1 MHRITIL
8 VHDKDTFK
16 STGYFL
22 HRIATLWH
30 QQGFQL
36 SVQQGL
42 GRVRD
47 VDLAIMHVDRTVTP
61 EPYRKMIAQYPR
73 VLNGKVFDI
82 SKRAISRSLVRPGDG
97 YDGPVIVKTN
107 HNYGGI
113 QELKDAGTRVDERL
127 KRSRLRYHVLPS
139 PAEVPK
145 DLWHDPVWV
154 VERFICEKA
163 EDLYCLRTWMFLGDQ
178 ETNSL
183 CYSPEPIVK
192 SRNIVRRERI
202 ADVPAELRER
212 RRQLGFDFGKF
223 DYAIVDGEV
232 ILYDA
237 NRTPSLGNFQPEI
250 MMPTIE
256 LLARGIHC
264 FL

>member
-1 MHRITIL
+1 MPRIAIL

-42 GRVRD
+42 GRVRE

-61 EPYRKMIAQYPR
+61 EPYRKMVAQYPR

-82 SKRAISRSLVRPGDG
+82 SKRTVSRHLVLPGDD
-97 YDGPVIVKTN
+97 YQGPVIVKTN
-107 HNYGGI
+107 YNYGGL
-113 QELKDAGTRVDERL
+113 QELGDTGVKVDDRLKLERL
-127 KRSRLRYHVLPS
+127 QYRVLPS
-139 PAEVPK
+139 AAAVPVPV
-145 DLWHDPVWV
+145 WHDPVWV
-154 VERFICEKA
+154 VERFLSER
-163 EDLYCLRTWMFLGDQ
+163 EGEFHCLRTWMFLGDQ
-178 ETNSL
+178 ETNSI
-183 CYSPEPIVK
+183 CYSLEPIVK
-192 SRNIVRRERI
+192 SRNIVRRERV
-202 ADVPAELRER
+202 AEVPEQLRER

-223 DYAIVDGEV
+223 DYAIVNDEV
-232 ILYDA
+232 VLYDT
-237 NRTPSLGNFQPEI
+237 NRTPSLGTFEPEV
-250 MMPTIE
+250 MAPTIE
-256 LLARGIHC
+256 LLAKGIHC